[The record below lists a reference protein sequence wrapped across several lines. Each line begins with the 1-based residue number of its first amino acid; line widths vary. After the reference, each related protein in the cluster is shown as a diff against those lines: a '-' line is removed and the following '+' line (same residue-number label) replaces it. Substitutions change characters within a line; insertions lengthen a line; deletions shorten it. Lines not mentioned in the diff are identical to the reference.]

1 MAKPADDLA
10 AVRAVV
16 DSLRPFEPS
25 DQERII
31 RWAREKL
38 GLASSSELNVEPSGR
53 LEIAPPVSQPATG
66 RPAGRDLKTF
76 VTEKNPKTDAQFA
89 ATVAYYY
96 QFEAPPEKK
105 KTPITAEDLQEACRL
120 VDRDRLKHPGQTLRN
135 AFQSGLF
142 DRNKTGNFT
151 LNSVGENLVAMTLP
165 GGGEA
170 KSPRK
175 SPGRRAKAKKRK
187 DRK

>member
-16 DSLRPFEPS
+16 DSLKSFEAS

-38 GLASSSELNVEPSGR
+38 GLASSPEPSTEPSASLGTAR
-53 LEIAPPVSQPATG
+53 PASQPATS

-76 VTEKNPKTDAQFA
+76 VAEKKPKTDAQFA
-89 ATVAYYY
+89 ATTAYYY
-96 QFEAPPEKK
+96 QFEAPAEKK
-105 KTPITAEDLQEACRL
+105 KTAITADDLQEACRL

-142 DRNKTGNFT
+142 DRNEAGSFT

-165 GGGEA
+165 GGTEA
-170 KSPRK
+170 KAARRTT
-175 SPGRRAKAKKRK
+175 GRRVKAKTKR
-187 DRK
+187 RK